1 MTREPVVR
9 SGDMVDQ
16 TIFSLLIDE
25 GWLAQMGP
33 EAKHQWF
40 WTPFALQQHHEA
52 RKAIDTRLRGNPA
65 GKRGINLVRNALMRQ
80 KLTAPPMP
88 LTPIAAGELQP
99 PLVEKGHATADS
111 TRHIFV
117 QLPQEATLTITITE
131 QDFVRAMG
139 KEPAEDTIQLSAFAD
154 LVAEVCA
161 EHTRTN
167 WDNLIEA
174 AGDRLKQSLGWLS
187 DVKETKE
194 QTNE

>member
-80 KLTAPPMP
+80 KLTTPPMP
-88 LTPIAAGELQP
+88 LTPIAGP
-99 PLVEKGHATADS
+99 PPPAVADS